1 MEKRL
6 KVLFDAEIVDD
17 RMDFEFLSGSGQML
31 YSHQACGDGGC
42 GRYIRRNK
50 KLDVDILNQQQ

>member
-31 YSHQACGDGGC
+31 YSH
-42 GRYIRRNK
+42 
-50 KLDVDILNQQQ
+50 